1 MIKHSYLLALATIPA
16 MLAPSHVSAQT
27 ANSILPRVEFSGTS
41 ASFNIQVKIDTTQSV
56 TIGPIVSPGFVN
68 INPLDLNLGNQPE
81 TGNPIGQST
90 IDATVGKIGISS
102 KTLFGVASGGSRD
115 FDRLNF
121 PSSSPNAN
129 TGLTVGGD
137 DPILTIP

>member
-27 ANSILPRVEFSGTS
+27 TNSILPRVEFSGTS
-41 ASFNIQVKIDTTQSV
+41 ASFNIQVKIDTIQSV

-102 KTLFGVASGGSRD
+102 KTLFGVASGSRD
-115 FDRLNF
+115 FDRINF
-121 PSSSPNAN
+121 PSSSSKAN
-129 TGLTVGGD
+129 IGLRVGGD
-137 DPILTIP
+137 DPIVTIP

>member
-1 MIKHSYLLALATIPA
+1 MIKHSYLLTLATISA

-27 ANSILPRVEFSGTS
+27 ANSILPRVEFSGASTS
-41 ASFNIQVKIDTTQSV
+41 FSIKVKIDTTQSV

-68 INPLDLNLGNQPE
+68 INPLDLNLGNQTE
-81 TGNPIGQST
+81 TGNPIGQSA

-102 KTLFGVASGGSRD
+102 KTLFGLASGRND
-115 FDRLNF
+115 FDGINF
-121 PSSSPNAN
+121 PNSSLKAN
-129 TGLTVGGD
+129 TGLTVGGE